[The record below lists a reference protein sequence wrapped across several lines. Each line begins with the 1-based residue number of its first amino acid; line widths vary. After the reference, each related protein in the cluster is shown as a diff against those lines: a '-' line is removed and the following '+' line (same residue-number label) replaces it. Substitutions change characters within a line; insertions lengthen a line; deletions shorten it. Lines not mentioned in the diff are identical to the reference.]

1 MEQTTTH
8 RPIGDIYNELSNHP
22 DFIAGAYYDKG
33 TILDYIAHE
42 LEDGSS
48 YDDEDKLYTAAE
60 WVIENNGRQIER
72 NINNSWDIGM
82 DSCIFS
88 DGCDLPQETTKED

>member
-1 MEQTTTH
+1 MKETTTP
-8 RPIGDIYNELSNHP
+8 RPIEDIWNELSNHP

-33 TILDYIAHE
+33 TILDYVADE
-42 LEDGSS
+42 LQDGS
-48 YDDEDKLYTAAE
+48 YDDDDKLYKDAE

-82 DSCIFS
+82 EHCIFS
-88 DGCDLPQETTKED
+88 DGCDLPNEPTKED

>member
-1 MEQTTTH
+1 MKQTKQH
-8 RPIGDIYNELSNHP
+8 RPIEDIWNELSNHP

-33 TILDYIAHE
+33 TILNYIAHE

-60 WVIENNGRQIER
+60 WVIENNLEQINM
-72 NINNSWDIGM
+72 NIHISWSSGM
-82 DSCIFS
+82 EHCIFS
-88 DGCDLPQETTKED
+88 DYCDLPTEPTKED